1 MAQSQKIYSWSY
13 FMAYSQG
20 FKVDIKSIIFKIT
33 IVNFKLNQKKGGT
46 FCWGE
51 VAESS
56 LHCYMRK
63 GEVLNWT
70 WIYAWTIN
78 SSASEKENSLP
89 FQISGATTNRS
100 EFRNSTN
107 SSSHHQHNNQ
117 SNNEN
122 LMEFAPAK
130 YGENVWDKAHK
141 CNVKATHRWTDE

>member
-1 MAQSQKIYSWSY
+1 
-13 FMAYSQG
+13 MAYFQG
-20 FKVDIKSIIFKIT
+20 FKVNIKSMILKIT
-33 IVNFKLNQKKGGT
+33 IVNFKLNQKKDGR
-46 FCWGE
+46 FCLVE
-51 VAESS
+51 FAESS
-56 LHCYMRK
+56 LHRYMRE
-63 GEVLNWT
+63 GEVLN
-70 WIYAWTIN
+70 
-78 SSASEKENSLP
+78 SSASKKENSLP